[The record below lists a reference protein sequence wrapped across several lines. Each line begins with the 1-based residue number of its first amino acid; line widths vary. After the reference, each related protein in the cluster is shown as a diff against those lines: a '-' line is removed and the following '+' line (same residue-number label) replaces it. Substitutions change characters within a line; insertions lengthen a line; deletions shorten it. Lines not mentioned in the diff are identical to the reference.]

1 MNKSGKIYIILGLIV
16 GLLGISVILKIREI
30 FVMLAEAYA

>member
-1 MNKSGKIYIILGLIV
+1 MDKSGKIYIILGLIV

-30 FVMLAEAYA
+30 FVMLAEAYV

>member
-1 MNKSGKIYIILGLIV
+1 MDKSGKIYIILGLIV

-30 FVMLAEAYA
+30 FVMLAEVYA